1 MTYNLPKPHLSFSQ
15 IELWIKARETYRKKY
30 YAKDPPQY
38 AQSPE
43 MAFGNE
49 VTEAMERNEEW
60 CAFIPRHKTFEH
72 EMIFDIGG
80 VKILAYIDNIDLETM
95 TFREQKTGRTPWTQ
109 NKVNKHKQ
117 LDIYS
122 LGLQEKYG
130 KINDKCELVHV
141 MTEKVLKTKMFQGI
155 ELESDSYDLKLT
167 GEYTIFERIIT
178 QQERDDMK
186 TLIIKVAREIEEDWV
201 ANKHLYE

>member
-1 MTYNLPKPHLSFSQ
+1 MKYKLPRDHISFSQ
-15 IELWIKARETYRKKY
+15 IELWIKAPETYRKKY

-38 AQSPE
+38 TQSPE

-49 VTEAMERNEEW
+49 VTLAMERGEDW
-60 CAFIPRHKTFEH
+60 VSFIPRYETFEH
-72 EMIFDIGG
+72 EMIFDIEG
-80 VKILAYIDNIDLETM
+80 VPILAYIDNIDLNTM

-109 NKVNKHKQ
+109 KKVDKHKQ

-122 LGLQEKYG
+122 LGLQEKFG
-130 KINDKCELVHV
+130 KINDKCELIWVK
-141 MTEKVLKTKMFQGI
+141 TEKTPKKKMFQGI

-167 GEYTIFERIIT
+167 GEYKIFERIIT

-186 TLIIKVAREIEEDWV
+186 QLIVKVAKEIEEDFA